1 MIYSLYNV
9 ILLNAIFFMKN
20 NSLFYQLLVLPNFK
34 ISAIAAS
41 CLLVLSSSFLP
52 AVAQRSDGLLDPSR
66 LEVLKRNRQN
76 TYPSTRPNN
85 YPRTVPRTLP
95 SVPNP
100 SNNVN
105 PFPATT
111 REFSSAYSETD
122 YTLGPGDQIRLDI
135 FQVEEYSGEYPVLVD
150 GSISLPLVGKLPV
163 TGLTLSE
170 ASDLVAGKYSVY
182 LKRPVITVGLLAPRP
197 LRIGV
202 AGEVDN
208 PGSYEVALGRDR
220 AKFPSV
226 TDLIEQAG
234 GITTL
239 ANVRNVQVTRTIKGR
254 QMIFNADLWSLLTQ
268 GQLNQDIS
276 LRDGDTIFIPTA
288 EEINP
293 AEITRLS
300 EASFGLQ
307 TDKPIKVALVGE
319 VYRPG
324 SYTVQPE
331 QISRNNNININ
342 QGKEDS
348 LPPRLTQAVGLAGG
362 VKPLANVR
370 KVEVRRKAWD
380 GTEKV
385 INVDL
390 WTLVQSGDT
399 NNDLILQKGDTI
411 SVPQAEKLTAEETER
426 LAGTNLSPGA
436 IRINVVGEVTSPGTV
451 EVPPNTPLNQGIL
464 AAGGFNNR
472 RAKKAS
478 VELVRLNLDGT
489 VAKREIK
496 VDFANDVNEESNP
509 VLRQNDVIVVKRSG
523 VATIGDAVGT
533 ILSPITA
540 PLSLLRFLGF

>member
-1 MIYSLYNV
+1 
-9 ILLNAIFFMKN
+9 MKN
-20 NSLFYQLLVLPNFK
+20 NSLFYHLLVLPNFK
-34 ISAIAAS
+34 NAAIAAS
-41 CLLVLSSSFLP
+41 CLLVLSSSYLP
-52 AVAQRSDGLLDPSR
+52 AVAQRNDGLLDPSR

-76 TYPSTRPNN
+76 TYPQTRPNN
-85 YPRTVPRTLP
+85 YPQPVPNTLP
-95 SVPNP
+95 SVPNTG
-100 SNNVN
+100 NNVN
-105 PFPATT
+105 PFPAGN
-111 REFSSAYSETD
+111 RDFNSAYSETD

-170 ASDLVAGKYSVY
+170 ASDLVAGKYAVY
-182 LKRPVITVGLLAPRP
+182 LKRPVVTVGLLAPRP

-208 PGSYEVALGRDR
+208 PGSYEVALDGGR

-226 TDLIEQAG
+226 TNLIEQAG

-254 QMIFNADLWSLLTQ
+254 QMVFNSDLWSLLTQ
-268 GQLNQDIS
+268 GRLNQDIS

-331 QISRNNNININ
+331 QISRNNNNAN
-342 QGKEDS
+342 VAGRGKEDS

-385 INVDL
+385 IDVDL
-390 WTLVQSGDT
+390 WALVQSGDT

-426 LAGTNLSPGA
+426 LAGTNLSPAA
-436 IRINVVGEVTSPGTV
+436 IRINVVGEVASPGTV

-489 VAKREIK
+489 VSKREIK
-496 VDFANDVNEESNP
+496 VDFANNVDEEKNP

-523 VATIGDAVGT
+523 AATIGDAVGT

-540 PLSLLRFLGF
+540 PLSLLRFLGL